1 GRIDRIFR
9 IQVSAFCKFCKFY
22 LKISGAVPQFTSTL
36 LILLFYCSAH
46 ALTLSPDDQAG
57 RDVALQ
63 WLRVVDS
70 GNYEEAALQ
79 MSQEIRALQ
88 NWVSY
93 YAADRGPLGRVKN
106 RQIVEVQ
113 HRSSDPGAVE
123 TRNHDI
129 MRVNTPFEHDPG
141 ELEEVVMAKMGC
153 CWEVSGY
160 TIESEPK

>member
-1 GRIDRIFR
+1 M
-9 IQVSAFCKFCKFY
+9 SAFCEFYKFY
-22 LKISGAVPQFTSTL
+22 LKISGAVLQFTSTL

-46 ALTLSPDDQAG
+46 ALSLSPDDEAAQ
-57 RDVALQ
+57 DVALQ

-93 YAADRGPLGRVKN
+93 FAAHRGPLGRVKN
-106 RQIVEVQ
+106 RQIVEVK
-113 HRSSDPGAVE
+113 HRSSVPSTAE
-123 TRNHDI
+123 IRNHDI
-129 MRVNTPFEHDPG
+129 MRFKTSFEHKPSA
-141 ELEEVVMAKMGC
+141 LEEVVMTKMGC

-160 TIESEPK
+160 TIESEPKRR